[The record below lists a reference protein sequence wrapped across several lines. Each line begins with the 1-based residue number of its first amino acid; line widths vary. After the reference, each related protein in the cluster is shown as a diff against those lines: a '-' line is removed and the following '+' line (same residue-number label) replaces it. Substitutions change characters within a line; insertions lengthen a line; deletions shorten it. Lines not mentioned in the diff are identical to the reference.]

1 MQQEM
6 EVKLGKMQF
15 LGIFGILQEAY
26 TIIYTWRKIFS
37 QITLFLIFPLSL
49 FFLAYTHISYHMIQ
63 NLHFQINQTKFQKG
77 FPRFVK
83 ISDLVVSYELAYFWL
98 FIVMI
103 YSIFLTII
111 SIPSTS
117 VVTYVVAC
125 IYTDDDK
132 VSFKHSL
139 KIVTK
144 VWKRVMITSFY
155 SLGFTFTYDSV
166 AVCVLPLII
175 RVIVFRYGFYWYIKV
190 AILIVFMAM
199 YIVGSLYLTTI
210 WMLSK
215 VVSVLEES
223 YGFKALMKSQRLL
236 RGKMVVATF
245 LLFFIILILGVVQL
259 LYKTVVV
266 RAVVLGMIRLL
277 INFLLFKVVVLTV
290 LYFVCKSYHRENIDM
305 SDHLSGLAEVYVSIK
320 ANDV

>member
-1 MQQEM
+1 MCSS
-6 EVKLGKMQF
+6 F
-15 LGIFGILQEAY
+15 DD
-26 TIIYTWRKIFS
+26 S
-37 QITLFLIFPLSL
+37 
-49 FFLAYTHISYHMIQ
+49 
-63 NLHFQINQTKFQKG
+63 
-77 FPRFVK
+77 
-83 ISDLVVSYELAYFWL
+83 SDL
-98 FIVMI
+98 
-103 YSIFLTII
+103 
-111 SIPSTS
+111 
-117 VVTYVVAC
+117 
-125 IYTDDDK
+125 
-132 VSFKHSL
+132 
-139 KIVTK
+139 
-144 VWKRVMITSFY
+144 
-155 SLGFTFTYDSV
+155 
-166 AVCVLPLII
+166 
-175 RVIVFRYGFYWYIKV
+175 FRYGFYWYIKA

-266 RAVVLGMIRLL
+266 RGVVLGMISKSILWIFCLGLL
-277 INFLLFKVVVLTV
+277 INFLLLKVVVLTV

-320 ANDV
+320 ANDVWVDTERLLV